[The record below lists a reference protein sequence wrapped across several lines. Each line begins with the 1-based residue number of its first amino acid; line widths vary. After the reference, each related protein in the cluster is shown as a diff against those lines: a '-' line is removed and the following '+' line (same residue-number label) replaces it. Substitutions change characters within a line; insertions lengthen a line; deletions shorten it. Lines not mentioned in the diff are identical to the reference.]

1 MKAIILAA
9 GRGSRMKEFTND
21 LPKCRIKLHNKELI
35 QWQLTSLQGAD
46 IKDISLVRGYLAE
59 TFNFELT
66 YFDNN
71 RWNETNM
78 VSSLKTAESWLHND
92 TCIVSYSDIIYS
104 TDAVKRLKNM
114 PGDIVITYDPKWE
127 RLWSIRFDDPLSDAE
142 TFRLDGDRIVEI
154 GNRAKSPKEIEGQY
168 MGLLKFTPAGWQQVT
183 DYLKQVDQEKVDQM
197 DMTKLLQ
204 ELIAEDYKIYATPIA
219 DKWFEVDSE
228 EDLKA
233 YENINIDF

>member
-1 MKAIILAA
+1 
-9 GRGSRMKEFTND
+9 
-21 LPKCRIKLHNKELI
+21 
-35 QWQLTSLQGAD
+35 
-46 IKDISLVRGYLAE
+46 
-59 TFNFELT
+59 
-66 YFDNN
+66 
-71 RWNETNM
+71 
-78 VSSLKTAESWLHND
+78 
-92 TCIVSYSDIIYS
+92 
-104 TDAVKRLKNM
+104 
-114 PGDIVITYDPKWE
+114 
-127 RLWSIRFDDPLSDAE
+127 
-142 TFRLDGDRIVEI
+142 
-154 GNRAKSPKEIEGQY
+154 